1 MTAIEMKTPAP
12 GRERWGV
19 FKISIGKSNEAFIAP
34 VSKRECELV
43 HTAPPIF
50 AYRVRVWL
58 SASADVGRGIIEPA
72 RRCFIAPAGDRE
84 AHARIPFR
92 AETIDRRMACRRIVR
107 TSVVRGVCR
116 RAQDDQEAQGQN

>member
-1 MTAIEMKTPAP
+1 VAVTAIEMKTPAP

-50 AYRVRVWL
+50 AYRVRV
-58 SASADVGRGIIEPA
+58 
-72 RRCFIAPAGDRE
+72 
-84 AHARIPFR
+84 
-92 AETIDRRMACRRIVR
+92 
-107 TSVVRGVCR
+107 
-116 RAQDDQEAQGQN
+116 